1 MAGGVGFFKKTSP
14 IVPYEGER
22 DTKDGICKME
32 QNGAGVRMFTNQDLK
47 RLILPLIV
55 EQILAVSVGMVDTMM
70 VSNAG
75 EAATS
80 GVSLVDM
87 VNTLFINIFAA
98 VATGGAVVS
107 SQYLGQRRRDR
118 ACQSAN
124 QLILITACISLI
136 IMVLCILF
144 RRGVLHLLY
153 GGVAGDVMANALVYL
168 TISALSYPFLAVYNS
183 CAALF
188 RSMGNSKI
196 SMQASIIMNIINV
209 IGDSLFIFVF
219 HWGVAGAAAASLI
232 SRMTA
237 CFILLF
243 RLKNKNLDIF
253 IGRKW
258 NLNFRMVKQILGIG
272 IPNGIE
278 NSIFQL
284 GRVLVVGIIAMFG
297 TTQIAANAIAN
308 NLDGMGVLPGQAM
321 NLAMIT
327 VVGRC
332 VGAGDFDQAG
342 YYAKKMMKI
351 TYLVNGLCCI
361 AVILTMPL
369 SLSLYG
375 LSREALELGAV
386 LVLIHDGC
394 AVFLW
399 PSSFCLANVL
409 RAASDV
415 KFPMCVSILSMILFR
430 IGFSYVL
437 AVGLGMGAVGVWWA
451 MIADWSVRSAFF
463 GWRFASGKWKTFYHA
478 L

>member
-1 MAGGVGFFKKTSP
+1 
-14 IVPYEGER
+14 
-22 DTKDGICKME
+22 
-32 QNGAGVRMFTNQDLK
+32 MFTNQDLK

-219 HWGVAGAAAASLI
+219 HWGVADFTYDCLFYPSLP
-232 SRMTA
+232 A
-237 CFILLF
+237 E
-243 RLKNKNLDIF
+243 K
-253 IGRKW
+253 
-258 NLNFRMVKQILGIG
+258 
-272 IPNGIE
+272 
-278 NSIFQL
+278 
-284 GRVLVVGIIAMFG
+284 
-297 TTQIAANAIAN
+297 
-308 NLDGMGVLPGQAM
+308 
-321 NLAMIT
+321 
-327 VVGRC
+327 
-332 VGAGDFDQAG
+332 
-342 YYAKKMMKI
+342 
-351 TYLVNGLCCI
+351 
-361 AVILTMPL
+361 
-369 SLSLYG
+369 
-375 LSREALELGAV
+375 
-386 LVLIHDGC
+386 
-394 AVFLW
+394 
-399 PSSFCLANVL
+399 
-409 RAASDV
+409 
-415 KFPMCVSILSMILFR
+415 
-430 IGFSYVL
+430 
-437 AVGLGMGAVGVWWA
+437 
-451 MIADWSVRSAFF
+451 
-463 GWRFASGKWKTFYHA
+463 
-478 L
+478 

>member
-1 MAGGVGFFKKTSP
+1 
-14 IVPYEGER
+14 
-22 DTKDGICKME
+22 ME
-32 QNGAGVRMFTNQDLK
+32 QNEAGSRMFSNQDLK

-196 SMQASIIMNIINV
+196 SMQASVIMNIINV
-209 IGDSLFIFVF
+209 IGDALFIFVF
-219 HWGVAGAAAASLI
+219 
-232 SRMTA
+232 R
-237 CFILLF
+237 
-243 RLKNKNLDIF
+243 
-253 IGRKW
+253 
-258 NLNFRMVKQILGIG
+258 
-272 IPNGIE
+272 
-278 NSIFQL
+278 
-284 GRVLVVGIIAMFG
+284 
-297 TTQIAANAIAN
+297 
-308 NLDGMGVLPGQAM
+308 
-321 NLAMIT
+321 
-327 VVGRC
+327 
-332 VGAGDFDQAG
+332 
-342 YYAKKMMKI
+342 
-351 TYLVNGLCCI
+351 
-361 AVILTMPL
+361 
-369 SLSLYG
+369 
-375 LSREALELGAV
+375 
-386 LVLIHDGC
+386 
-394 AVFLW
+394 
-399 PSSFCLANVL
+399 
-409 RAASDV
+409 
-415 KFPMCVSILSMILFR
+415 
-430 IGFSYVL
+430 
-437 AVGLGMGAVGVWWA
+437 
-451 MIADWSVRSAFF
+451 WSVAVPLRLPWFRA
-463 GWRFASGKWKTFYHA
+463 
-478 L
+478 

>member
-1 MAGGVGFFKKTSP
+1 
-14 IVPYEGER
+14 
-22 DTKDGICKME
+22 
-32 QNGAGVRMFTNQDLK
+32 MFTNQDLK

-243 RLKNKNLDIF
+243 RLKNKHLDIF
-253 IGRKW
+253 IGGKW
-258 NLNFRMVKQILGIG
+258 NLNFRMVKQIL
-272 IPNGIE
+272 
-278 NSIFQL
+278 
-284 GRVLVVGIIAMFG
+284 
-297 TTQIAANAIAN
+297 
-308 NLDGMGVLPGQAM
+308 
-321 NLAMIT
+321 
-327 VVGRC
+327 GRC

-463 GWRFASGKWKTFYHA
+463 GWRFVSGKWKTFYHA

>member
-1 MAGGVGFFKKTSP
+1 MLL
-14 IVPYEGER
+14 
-22 DTKDGICKME
+22 ME
-32 QNGAGVRMFTNQDLK
+32 QNEAGARMFSNQDLK

-70 VSNAG
+70 VSSAG

-124 QLILITACISLI
+124 QLILITGTLSLI
-136 IMVLCILF
+136 IMGLCILL
-144 RRGVLHLLY
+144 RRGVLVLLY
-153 GGVAGDVMANALVYL
+153 GGVAEDVMANALVYL

-219 HWGVAGAAAASLI
+219 HWGVAGAAASLI
-232 SRMTA
+232 SRMAA
-237 CFILLF
+237 CFILLV
-243 RLKNKNLDIF
+243 RLGSQNLDIF
-253 IGRKW
+253 IGGKW
-258 NLNFRMVKQILGIG
+258 KFNFRMVKQILGIG

-351 TYLVNGLCCI
+351 TYIVNGLCCI

-415 KFPMCVSILSMILFR
+415 KFPMCVSILSMVIFR

-451 MIADWSVRSAFF
+451 MIADWTVRSALF
-463 GWRFASGKWKTFYHA
+463 GRRFASGKWKTFYHA
-478 L
+478 V

>member
-1 MAGGVGFFKKTSP
+1 MEASKTKLFS
-14 IVPYEGER
+14 
-22 DTKDGICKME
+22 KD
-32 QNGAGVRMFTNQDLK
+32 DLK
-47 RLILPLIV
+47 KLIIPLLF
-55 EQILAVSVGMVDTMM
+55 EQALAITEGMADTVMI
-70 VSNAG
+70 SSAG
-75 EAATS
+75 EAAVS
-80 GVSLVDM
+80 GVSLIDM
-87 VNTLFINIFAA
+87 FNNLIISVLAA
-98 VATGGAVVS
+98 LATGGAVVT
-107 SQYLGQRRRDR
+107 SQVLGAGKKED
-118 ACQSAN
+118 ACKSAK
-124 QLILITACISLI
+124 QLIVSSVCITIGISILVMVFCNGIISLFFGKI
-136 IMVLCILF
+136 E
-144 RRGVLHLLY
+144 
-153 GGVAGDVMANALVYL
+153 ADVFHNAVIYMM
-168 TISALSYPFLAVYNS
+168 ISALSFPFLALYNS

-253 IGRKW
+253 IGGKW

-375 LSREALELGAV
+375 LSKEALELGAV

-415 KFPMCVSILSMILFR
+415 KFPMCVSILSMLLFR